1 MDDPWGSSPWA
12 DEVQLPDTIKSK
24 ADAPRPITPVR
35 APKLG
40 LDERIT
46 SPWGDNNDNDGF
58 GDWATLPEGPVQTL
72 GLDGSSD
79 GWGNQAAD
87 AGDLKDGHIDALST
101 DWNAQH
107 VMGNGD
113 FSNLAPSPF
122 PSVPNTVRQ
131 PSPDP
136 WAIKIK
142 DEEPTAELTEALEIT
157 AKETSQ
163 VHSGVKLET
172 GQAGSPKPQILQ
184 SSNETLVPES
194 DSESEATS
202 TIGENVR
209 GNADQDLRT
218 GEDLEKVSE
227 GKTSSES
234 QESDP
239 ISRPSSSPSERS
251 HHEELPQESPR
262 TSFDEEPKQN
272 RPQVARKVS
281 TKVQEL
287 VQHFDT
293 LAKKEDP
300 EAVPIRTA
308 SAQGTNPHEDSEGE
322 DDDFGDFEE
331 GQSDDDVPEAEDSR
345 RSEEIPSQNPINE
358 TSQHQRNPSLESAL
372 TKDYDVV
379 RFEFDTSKLDGLFP
393 TDTPDPTAETIFISD
408 SIPFDTFSCTEQRK
422 TWYRISR
429 YGTMRKHNSGN
440 DENYIRV
447 GWKPSTVRDD
457 TLKVVSRWIEE
468 DRISGRVILGGGS
481 RGSTVFGWN
490 DPKAPAVPLSDVFAK
505 HGKKMTSSN
514 PAIEAAPEVPREWPK
529 GLVRD
534 RSTSKTRSPSSKPRR
549 KSSVKAVTAPVS
561 SDIKSVPLAPV
572 ANFGWNSA
580 PGAVQE
586 PKDYPPPS
594 GERDSG
600 SGLVPRIHPTPP
612 QESAITSNSDSAH
625 FPVNA
630 NAALEPS
637 VPATLSTTPISP
649 VQKSVM
655 IANLSASNGVKD
667 DDDWGEMVSTPLSPT
682 LPVLP
687 SSKGLRHKK
696 SQSLGGMTA
705 NTTQGSFS
713 IGWMNGQPQTDQRST
728 ASFDEILRPE
738 PLVSATKNMPITSDT
753 GLNCAP
759 SDSASISATVQ
770 PDMAASTS
778 DPWASADFSFFYT
791 TPPSAPEPVPMPTP
805 RVTEPSKSV
814 KFNNPLPVASR
825 RDQKPRDEMEQD
837 RIVKSVVKGLPDL
850 SYMLRK

>member
-12 DEVQLPDTIKSK
+12 DEVQLPDTIKSN
-24 ADAPRPITPVR
+24 ADASRPITPVR

-40 LDERIT
+40 LDERVT
-46 SPWGDNNDNDGF
+46 SPWGDDNDNDGF
-58 GDWATLPEGPVQTL
+58 GDWATLPEDPVQTL

-79 GWGNQAAD
+79 GWGNQSAD
-87 AGDLKDGHIDALST
+87 AGHLKNGHIDAIST
-101 DWNAQH
+101 DWDAQH

-113 FSNLAPSPF
+113 SSNLAPSPF
-122 PSVPNTVRQ
+122 PRLPDTVRQ

-136 WAIKIK
+136 WAIKIQDK
-142 DEEPTAELTEALEIT
+142 EPTAELTESLEIT
-157 AKETSQ
+157 AKEQ
-163 VHSGVKLET
+163 VRSGVKLET
-172 GQAGSPKPQILQ
+172 GKAGSPKPQILQ

-202 TIGENVR
+202 TIGENIR
-209 GNADQDLRT
+209 GNAENQDPRT

-293 LAKKEDP
+293 LAKKEDL

-308 SAQGTNPHEDSEGE
+308 SAQGTNTHEDSEGE

-331 GQSDDDVPEAEDSR
+331 GQSDDEVPEAEDSR
-345 RSEEIPSQNPINE
+345 GSEQISSQYPINK
-358 TSQHQRNPSLESAL
+358 TSQHQRSPSLENAL
-372 TKDYDVV
+372 TKDYGIV
-379 RFEFDTSKLDGLFP
+379 RFQFDTSKLDGLFP
-393 TDTPDPTAETIFISD
+393 TDTPDPTAETIFIPD
-408 SIPFDTFSCTEQRK
+408 SIPFDSFSSTEQRK

-468 DRISGRVILGGGS
+468 DRISGRVVLGGGS
-481 RGSTVFGWN
+481 KGSTVFGWN

-514 PAIEAAPEVPREWPK
+514 PAKEAAPEVPREWPK

-561 SDIKSVPLAPV
+561 SDIKSVPIAPI

-580 PGAVQE
+580 PGVVQK
-586 PKDYPPPS
+586 PKDDPPPS
-594 GERDSG
+594 GERASG
-600 SGLVPRIHPTPP
+600 SDLLPRVHPTSPS
-612 QESAITSNSDSAH
+612 QESTLTSNSDSAP

-630 NAALEPS
+630 NA
-637 VPATLSTTPISP
+637 TLQRPIPTTLDTTLTSPIQKGVMNLNRP
-649 VQKSVM
+649 V
-655 IANLSASNGVKD
+655 SNGVND
-667 DDDWGEMVSTPLSPT
+667 DDDWGEMVSTPLTPT

-687 SSKGLRHKK
+687 PSKGLRHKK

-705 NTTQGSFS
+705 NTMQGSFS
-713 IGWMNGQPQTDQRST
+713 IGWTDGQPQTGQRST
-728 ASFDEILRPE
+728 ASFDEILRPT
-738 PLVSATKNMPITSDT
+738 PLVSATKNLPITSDT
-753 GLNCAP
+753 GLNSAP
-759 SDSASISATVQ
+759 IDSVSISALVQ
-770 PDMAASTS
+770 PDFAAPTS
-778 DPWASADFSFFYT
+778 DPWASADFSFFDT
-791 TPPSAPEPVPMPTP
+791 TPASAPEPVPMPTP
-805 RVTEPSKSV
+805 RVTGPPKSV
-814 KFNNPLPVASR
+814 NFNNPLPVASR
-825 RDQKPRDEMEQD
+825 RDQKSREEMEQD
-837 RIVKSVVKGLPDL
+837 RIVQNVVKGLPDL